1 MCGEAEESTVMFIMD
16 KYGIGLGHSNDP
28 SSSSSSISAAA
39 ASSSDSSP
47 VHDGGIVDRNSD
59 VYQAL
64 SNVLGISCKE
74 LFELYSRL
82 EESGRKRA
90 FRFDFRN

>member
-1 MCGEAEESTVMFIMD
+1 MLFIMD
-16 KYGIGLGHSNDP
+16 KYGNGLGHANGLP
-28 SSSSSSISAAA
+28 SSSATTTC
-39 ASSSDSSP
+39 SSSDSSP
-47 VHDGGIVDRNSD
+47 LHDNGNVDRDSD

-74 LFELYSRL
+74 LYELYKRF

-90 FRFDFRN
+90 FRFDLK